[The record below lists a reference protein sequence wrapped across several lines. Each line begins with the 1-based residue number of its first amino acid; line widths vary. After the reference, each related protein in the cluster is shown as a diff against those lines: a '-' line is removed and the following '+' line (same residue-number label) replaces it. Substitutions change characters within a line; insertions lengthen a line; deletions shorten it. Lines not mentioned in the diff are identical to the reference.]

1 MISADKG
8 HVRIS
13 GKGIEM
19 LAELGTIAAA
29 LYEMMCEKGI
39 SKGTAEKV
47 IHGVVVAGICSKETF
62 GKKENS
68 IVETADEIVREILKG
83 EKDDE

>member
-19 LAELGTIAAA
+19 LAEFGVIAAA

-47 IHGVVVAGICSKETF
+47 IHGAVAAEICSEETLGEKER
-62 GKKENS
+62 S
-68 IVETADEIVREILKG
+68 IVEIANEIVKNTFKG

>member
-39 SKGTAEKV
+39 LKGTAEKV
-47 IHGVVVAGICSKETF
+47 IHDVVAVGICSKETSSE
-62 GKKENS
+62 KENPIVGMAGK
-68 IVETADEIVREILKG
+68 IVEKILKG

>member
-19 LAELGTIAAA
+19 LAEFGTLAAA

-68 IVETADEIVREILKG
+68 IMEMANEIVKKTLKG